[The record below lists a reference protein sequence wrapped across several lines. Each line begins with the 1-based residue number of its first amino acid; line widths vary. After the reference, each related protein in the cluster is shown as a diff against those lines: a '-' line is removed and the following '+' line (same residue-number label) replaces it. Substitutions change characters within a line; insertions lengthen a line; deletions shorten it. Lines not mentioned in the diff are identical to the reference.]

1 MSKKELTLQYGVA
14 VVWPALLGALWPFFP
29 RLVKES
35 PGYTCAIAIGLVARY
50 LGFGPA
56 LVSTAVGVVVL
67 FHRAFVLQL
76 PHLTSAQIA
85 VKIALF
91 VGTAIVIA
99 SIARQRT
106 EDLREAEEHYRT
118 LVNLSPDGISV
129 SREGR
134 IIFTNGAL
142 ARMLGARSPEELTG
156 RHYRDVIREDSMALV
171 EERIRRVEAGESVS
185 WAEEKWL
192 RLDGTTIDVETS
204 AIPIRKDGALLVQLF
219 TRDLTARKEAEKAI
233 EESHSRLQAMFDAS
247 IDAIIFLDASGHY
260 IDANPAALA
269 LYGYS
274 REEFL
279 RMRIGD
285 LAPKEKAAEIQK
297 FWSRIAAGEDVSGS
311 FTVRRKDGSPGMI
324 DFRIKSDVLPGLHI
338 SFMHDVTAQKQAEE
352 SLRQLSL
359 RLLRSRDEERRRIA
373 RQLHETTAQTLAA
386 LRMNLARLNES
397 AADDQREPVR
407 DSIELSDQAIKEI
420 RTLSYLL
427 HPPLMDEMGLVPA
440 LKWYVNG
447 FEQRSGIAVTLD
459 IAGLTERL
467 PPEIENVVFRIVQEA
482 LSNIHRHSG
491 SAVASIRLERQDDSV
506 VVAIADRGHGLPA
519 EMRDQPLG
527 GAAMPGVGIAGMHE
541 RIRELKGEMVLH
553 SDDHGTTVTVKL
565 PVR

>member
-1 MSKKELTLQYGVA
+1 MWRKEWTLRYGA
-14 VVWPALLGALWPFFP
+14 AIVWPALLGALWPFFP

-35 PGYTCAIAIGLVARY
+35 PGYTCAIAVGLVARY

-56 LVSTAVGVVVL
+56 VASTAVGILVL

-76 PHLTSAQIA
+76 PHLTSAEIA

-91 VGTAIVIA
+91 VGTAVVIA

-118 LVNLSPDGISV
+118 LVELSPDGISV

-134 IIFTNGAL
+134 MIFANGAL
-142 ARMLGARSPEELTG
+142 ARMLGARSPEELAG
-156 RHYRDVIREDSMALV
+156 RHYRDVIRVDSMALV

-192 RLDGTTIDVETS
+192 RLDGTTIEVETS
-204 AIPIRKDGALLVQLF
+204 AIPLHKDGALLVQLF
-219 TRDLTARKEAEKAI
+219 TRDLTVRKEAEKTI
-233 EESHSRLQAMFDAS
+233 EESHRRLQAMFDAS

-274 REEFL
+274 KDEFL

-285 LAPKEKAAEIQK
+285 LTPTERRDEIQK
-297 FWSRIAAGEDVSGS
+297 VWSRVAAGEDVGGP
-311 FTVRRKDGSPGMI
+311 FVMRTKDGNRRTI
-324 DFRIKSDVLPGLHI
+324 EFRIKSNVLPGLHY
-338 SFMHDVTAQKQAEE
+338 SVMHDVTAQKQAEE
-352 SLRQLSL
+352 SLRRLSL

-397 AADDQREPVR
+397 ASDDHRELVR

-427 HPPLMDEMGLVPA
+427 HPPLMDEMGLLPA
-440 LKWYVNG
+440 LKWYVSG

-459 IAGLTERL
+459 VAGLAERL
-467 PPEIENVVFRIVQEA
+467 PAEIENVVFRIVQET

-491 SAVASIRLERQDDSV
+491 SAVASIRLERQDDSLV
-506 VVAIADRGHGLPA
+506 VEIADRGHGLPA
-519 EMRDQPLG
+519 EMRHKPLG
-527 GAAMPGVGIAGMHE
+527 DAAMLGVGIAGMHE
-541 RIRELKGEMVLH
+541 RVRELNGEMALH
-553 SDDHGTTVTVKL
+553 SDDHGTAVTVKL